1 MARAAPVR
9 AFNTSRSFTPVTKAV
24 MEPTATSPRFPT
36 FARAFALLGHP
47 LLLAGVFGLWWALGR
62 SDEAMLVVLAA
73 MLLVAMVVERLIPAV
88 PAWRQGVG
96 ETLRL
101 AGLYLLGLLVSG
113 AVIIGYESVLPAVLG
128 DVRARIGSA
137 IWPSAWPLL
146 AQALL
151 LYFASDF
158 LYYWAHRAIHRW
170 SPLWRASGHGFH
182 HAFQNLHTI
191 NAGTSHPFE
200 LVLLALP
207 LVLLGALFGP
217 SDQAVSLAGVLLLTN
232 ASLAHANIRMETPV
246 FNLFFTSSD
255 QHRRHHS
262 AVFEDSNTNFACNAI
277 LWDRLFGTYSRGEV
291 KQTGIGPTQ
300 PALWRMFLLPFREPN
315 DADTVATRRHT
326 SG

>member
-1 MARAAPVR
+1 MESTTAP
-9 AFNTSRSFTPVTKAV
+9 SRYPA
-24 MEPTATSPRFPT
+24 
-36 FARAFALLGHP
+36 FARAVALAGHP
-47 LLLAGVFGLWWALGR
+47 LLLSGVFGLWWTLGH

-73 MLLVAMVVERLIPAV
+73 MLLVSMVLERLIPAV

-101 AGLYLLGLLVSG
+101 AGLYLLGLLLSG
-113 AVIIGYESVLPAVLG
+113 ALIIGYESVLPAALG

-191 NAGTSHPFE
+191 NAGASHPFE

-207 LVLLGALFGP
+207 LVLLAAVFGP
-217 SDQAVSLAGVLLLTN
+217 PDQAVGLAGVLLLTN

-262 AVFEDSNTNFACNAI
+262 AVFEDSNTNYACNAI
-277 LWDRLFGTYSRGEV
+277 LWDRLFGTYSRGQV
-291 KQTGIGPTQ
+291 LQTGIGPTQ
-300 PALWRMFLLPFREPN
+300 PPLWRMFLLPFHEPD
-315 DADTVATRRHT
+315 DADTVATRRHM